1 MKLHANHLSFDE
13 MFFLFLWNNLQ
24 IKYVIIGFDQR
35 LDKTLI
41 TEINQQK

>member
-1 MKLHANHLSFDE
+1 MKLHANHLSFDGI
-13 MFFLFLWNNLQ
+13 FFLFLSNNLQ
-24 IKYVIIGFDQR
+24 IKYVIIGRDQR